1 MSAITSADRIGGGGS
16 GASIEVPTSFQ
27 PDQDTVLIN
36 AESRLYDFPAATA
49 TFTPSS
55 TSQILIP
62 QHRSRYV
69 LGGTT
74 YLNFRVAVTGAVT
87 VPAAGA
93 APALRFSPALFF
105 GGGPTKSAAA
115 LIDRITVTA
124 PNGQVLADIPNYAQ
138 WHNILLTHAA
148 SEDYIRTASITENA
162 FGTVTSIGSLTP
174 NSNDAGQII
183 GTFTSTTSKLDIQLP
198 LAIGLFSESKAFPLW
213 ALNGPLIIIIQWASV
228 ARSLGVVG
236 LGVNTLAVN
245 AYSAGTTANSPAMT
259 ISTLLSYAGEQ
270 LTIRQRCVDV
280 DIDYIN
286 QQRMLMMQGK
296 VLTYNYRQTQNLV
309 TQLTGTAN
317 QISYNFGL
325 NVSSLL
331 AVFGI
336 NVMDN
341 DCVGTSGAPVI
352 ATSCSGLLG
361 SAATNV
367 GSWGYSGNEMS
378 NVRVFRDGTQLST
391 FNLLTDGQDDFF
403 TPLQEAM
410 GILFSTSNSSI
421 ARRIVN
427 SGKDNTPNNQY
438 LPNAIDNLR
447 LAPGAAHGIIPPT
460 TFPIPPAWQMSN
472 YRGGSVYAPAAITW
486 GYSTRMC
493 NDANVA
499 NRGSQCSQ
507 LQVTATPGNTSGT
520 GYMYIYYVYSC
531 AVSFDGTGNC
541 VVRR

>member
-1 MSAITSADRIGGGGS
+1 MSAITSSDRIGGGGS

-87 VPAAGA
+87 VAAAAGA
-93 APALRFSPALFF
+93 TSLRFSPAIFF

-162 FGTVTSIGSLTP
+162 FGTATSVQA
-174 NSNDAGQII
+174 NNNAGAAV
-183 GTFTSTTSKLDIQLP
+183 GTFTSSTSKLDIQLP
-198 LAIGLFSESKAFPLW
+198 LAVGLFSESKAFPLW

-228 ARSLGVVG
+228 ARSLGAVG
-236 LGVNTLAVN
+236 LGVNSTTCN
-245 AYSAGTTANSPAMT
+245 AYASNTDGTSPAIT
-259 ISTLLSYAGEQ
+259 ISTALSYAGEQ

-296 VLTYNYRQTQNLV
+296 VLTFNYRQTQNLV
-309 TQLTGTAN
+309 TQLTGATT
-317 QISYNFGL
+317 QISYNFGV

-352 ATSCSGLLG
+352 ASSLSGQIG
-361 SAATNV
+361 SVAGNV
-367 GSWGYSGNEMS
+367 GSWGYSGNQMS
-378 NVRVFRDGTQLST
+378 NIRVFRDGTQLST

-427 SGKDNTPNNQY
+427 SGKDNNNANQI
-438 LPNAIDNLR
+438 LPNAVDNLR
-447 LAPGAAHGIIPPT
+447 LAPGASHASTVAT
-460 TFPIPPAWQMSN
+460 TFPIPPAWQMDN

-507 LQVTATPGNTSGT
+507 LQVTATPGTSNP

>member
-36 AESRLYDFPAATA
+36 AESRLYDFPASTA
-49 TFTPSS
+49 TFGPSS

-74 YLNFRVAVTGAVT
+74 YLNFRVALTGT
-87 VPAAGA
+87 VNVAAAGTS
-93 APALRFSPALFF
+93 PALRFAPALFF

-162 FGTVTSIGSLTP
+162 FGAATYSQS
-174 NSNDAGQII
+174 NNDAGPAIATF
-183 GTFTSTTSKLDIQLP
+183 GTPTTSKLDIQLP

-228 ARSLGVVG
+228 ARSLGAVG
-236 LGVNTLAVN
+236 LGVNTATVQ
-245 AYSAGTTANSPAMT
+245 AYSASADATSPVIAIT
-259 ISTLLSYAGEQ
+259 SPLSYAGEQ

-296 VLTYNYRQTQNLV
+296 VLTFNYRQTQNLV
-309 TQLTGTAN
+309 TQLNGTTN
-317 QISYNFGL
+317 QISFNFGV

-336 NVMDN
+336 NVMDQ
-341 DCVGTSGAPVI
+341 DCVGPSGSPVI
-352 ATSCSGLLG
+352 ASSLNQAIG
-361 SAATNV
+361 STTANV
-367 GSWGYSGNEMS
+367 GSWGYSGNQMS
-378 NVRVFRDGTQLST
+378 DLRVFRDGTQLST
-391 FNLLTDGQDDFF
+391 FNLLTAGQDDFF

-410 GILFSTSNSSI
+410 GILFSTGNSSI
-421 ARRIVN
+421 ARRIAN
-427 SGKDNTPNNQY
+427 SGKDNIPLTNQY
-438 LPNAIDNLR
+438 LPNAIDNYR
-447 LAPGAAHGIIPPT
+447 LALGAAHKSTVPS
-460 TFPIPPAWQMSN
+460 TFSIPPAWQMDN

-507 LQVTATPGNTSGT
+507 LQITATPGTQGT
-520 GYMYIYYVYSC
+520 GYMYMYYVYSC

>member
-1 MSAITSADRIGGGGS
+1 MSAITSADRIGNGGT

-36 AESRLYDFPAATA
+36 AESRLYDFPAATT

-62 QHRSRYV
+62 QHRSRYI

-87 VPAAGA
+87 VPQATSST
-93 APALRFSPALFF
+93 LRFSPALFF

-162 FGTVTSIGSLTP
+162 FGAATYSATT
-174 NSNDAGQII
+174 NNDAAQVV
-183 GTFTSTTSKLDIQLP
+183 GTFTSTSSTLDIQLP

-236 LGVNTLAVN
+236 LGCNTTNGPAF
-245 AYSAGTTANSPAMT
+245 ATATAGTSPAMT
-259 ISTLLSYAGEQ
+259 ITTGLSYAGQQ

-296 VLTYNYRQTQNLV
+296 VLTFNYRQAQNLLV
-309 TQLTGTAN
+309 QLSGTQN
-317 QISYNFGL
+317 QISFNFGI

-331 AVFGI
+331 AVFGV
-336 NVMDN
+336 NLMDQ
-341 DCVGTSGAPVI
+341 DCVGSAGTPVI
-352 ATSCSGLLG
+352 ASSLQQQLG
-361 SAATNV
+361 SNALNV
-367 GSWGYSGNEMS
+367 GSWGYSGNQMS
-378 NVRVFRDGTQLST
+378 DIRVFRDGTQLST
-391 FNLLTDGQDDFF
+391 FNLLANGQDDFF

-410 GILFSTSNSSI
+410 GILFSTGNSSI

-427 SGKDNTPNNQY
+427 SGKDNSSGNQF

-447 LAPGAAHGIIPPT
+447 LAPGAAHASLPPS
-460 TFPIPPAWQMSN
+460 TFPIPPAWQMDN
-472 YRGGSVYAPAAITW
+472 YLGGSVYAPAAITW

-507 LQVTATPGNTSGT
+507 LQVTATPGTTNP
-520 GYMYIYYVYSC
+520 GYMYMYYVYSC

>member
-49 TFTPSS
+49 TFGPAT

-74 YLNFRVAVTGAVT
+74 YLNFRVAVTGAV
-87 VPAAGA
+87 AIA
-93 APALRFSPALFF
+93 APGGATSLRFSPAIFF

-162 FGTVTSIGSLTP
+162 FGTATSIATT
-174 NSNDAGQII
+174 NNDAGAVT
-183 GTFTSTTSKLDIQLP
+183 GTFTSSTSKLDIQLP
-198 LAIGLFSESKAFPLW
+198 LAVGLFSESKAFPLW
-213 ALNGPLIIIIQWASV
+213 ALNGPLIIIIQWASA
-228 ARSLGVVG
+228 ARSLGAVG
-236 LGVNTLAVN
+236 LGLNTATAN
-245 AYSAGTTANSPAMT
+245 AYAQGTSGASPSIT
-259 ISTLLSYAGEQ
+259 ISTALSYAGEQ

-296 VLTYNYRQTQNLV
+296 VLTYNYRQTQNLLV
-309 TQLTGTAN
+309 QLAGTTS

-352 ATSCSGLLG
+352 ASSLNGAIGTDAG
-361 SAATNV
+361 NK
-367 GSWGYSGNEMS
+367 GSWGYSGNEMKD
-378 NVRVFRDGTQLST
+378 VRVFRDGTQLST

-427 SGKDNTPNNQY
+427 SGKDNTPANQY
-438 LPNAIDNLR
+438 LPNAFDNLR
-447 LAPGAAHGIIPPT
+447 LAPGAAHSNIPST

-507 LQVTATPGNTSGT
+507 LQVTATPGTTGA

>member
-1 MSAITSADRIGGGGS
+1 MSAITSADRIGNGGT

-36 AESRLYDFPAATA
+36 TESRLYDFPAATT
-49 TFTPSS
+49 TFGPSS

-62 QHRSRYV
+62 QHRSRYI

-87 VPAAGA
+87 VPQASSST
-93 APALRFSPALFF
+93 LRFSPALFF

-162 FGTVTSIGSLTP
+162 FGAATSIATT
-174 NSNDAGQII
+174 NNDAAAAV
-183 GTFTSTTSKLDIQLP
+183 GTFTSLTSTLDIQLP
-198 LAIGLFSESKAFPLW
+198 LAVGLFSESKAFPLW

-228 ARSLGVVG
+228 ARSLGAVG
-236 LGVNTLAVN
+236 LGCNTANAN
-245 AYSAGTTANSPAMT
+245 AYASGTSGTMTTMT
-259 ISTLLSYAGEQ
+259 ITTGLSYAGQQ

-296 VLTYNYRQTQNLV
+296 VLTFNYRQTQNLLV
-309 TQLTGTAN
+309 QLSGTTD
-317 QISYNFGL
+317 QISFNFGV

-331 AVFGI
+331 AVFGV
-336 NVMDN
+336 NLMDQ
-341 DCVGTSGAPVI
+341 DCVGSAGTPVI
-352 ATSCSGLLG
+352 ASSLTQQVG
-361 SAATNV
+361 SNALNV

-378 NVRVFRDGTQLST
+378 DIRVFRDGTQLST
-391 FNLLTDGQDDFF
+391 FNLLANGQDDFF

-410 GILFSTSNSSI
+410 GILFSTGNSSI

-427 SGKDNTPNNQY
+427 SGKDNTPQNQF

-447 LAPGAAHGIIPPT
+447 LAPGAAHASIPPT
-460 TFPIPPAWQMSN
+460 TFPIPPAWQMDN
-472 YRGGSVYAPAAITW
+472 YLGGSVYAPAAITW

-507 LQVTATPGNTSGT
+507 LQITAKPGTTNP
-520 GYMYIYYVYSC
+520 GYMYMYYVYSC

>member
-1 MSAITSADRIGGGGS
+1 M
-16 GASIEVPTSFQ
+16 
-27 PDQDTVLIN
+27 
-36 AESRLYDFPAATA
+36 
-49 TFTPSS
+49 
-55 TSQILIP
+55 
-62 QHRSRYV
+62 
-69 LGGTT
+69 
-74 YLNFRVAVTGAVT
+74 
-87 VPAAGA
+87 
-93 APALRFSPALFF
+93 
-105 GGGPTKSAAA
+105 
-115 LIDRITVTA
+115 TA

-162 FGTVTSIGSLTP
+162 FGTATSIGTT
-174 NSNDAGQII
+174 NNGAAQVI
-183 GTFTSTTSKLDIQLP
+183 GTFTSSTSKLDIQLP

-236 LGVNTLAVN
+236 LGVNT
-245 AYSAGTTANSPAMT
+245 TTANAYAANTDGTSPAMT
-259 ISTLLSYAGEQ
+259 ISTALSYAGEQ

-296 VLTYNYRQTQNLV
+296 VLTFNYRQTQNLV
-309 TQLTGTAN
+309 TQLVGTTT
-317 QISYNFGL
+317 QVSYNFGV

-352 ATSCSGLLG
+352 ATSCNSLAG
-361 SAATNV
+361 SDATNK

-427 SGKDNTPNNQY
+427 SGKDNTPANQI
-438 LPNAIDNLR
+438 LPSAIDNLR
-447 LAPGAAHGIIPPT
+447 LALGATHGNNPST
-460 TFPIPPAWQMSN
+460 TFPIPPAWQMAN

>member
-36 AESRLYDFPAATA
+36 TESRLYDFPAATA
-49 TFTPSS
+49 TFGPSS

-87 VPAAGA
+87 VPGPPAANTIRFT
-93 APALRFSPALFF
+93 PAIFF

-162 FGTVTSIGSLTP
+162 FGTATS
-174 NSNDAGQII
+174 SNATNNDTANAV
-183 GTFTSTTSKLDIQLP
+183 GTFTSSTSKLDIQLP

-228 ARSLGVVG
+228 ARSLGAVG
-236 LGVNTLAVN
+236 LGVNTTGVN
-245 AYSAGTTANSPAMT
+245 AYAANSLGTSPAIT
-259 ISTLLSYAGEQ
+259 ISTALSYAGEQ

-296 VLTYNYRQTQNLV
+296 VLTFNYRQTQNLV
-309 TQLTGTAN
+309 TQLNGTTT

-336 NVMDN
+336 NVMDI

-352 ATSCSGLLG
+352 ASSISGLLG
-361 SAATNV
+361 SDATNK

-427 SGKDNTPNNQY
+427 SGKDNTPANQY

-447 LAPGAAHGIIPPT
+447 LAQGAAHGTIPST

>member
-1 MSAITSADRIGGGGS
+1 MSAITSADRIGNGGS

-36 AESRLYDFPAATA
+36 TESRLYDFPAATT

-62 QHRSRYV
+62 QHRSRYI

-74 YLNFRVAVTGAVT
+74 YLNFRVAVTGT
-87 VPAAGA
+87 VSAATAAGA
-93 APALRFSPALFF
+93 TSLRFSPAIFF

-162 FGTVTSIGSLTP
+162 FGAATFSASTNNNAAAAV
-174 NSNDAGQII
+174 
-183 GTFTSTTSKLDIQLP
+183 GTFTSTSSTLDIQLP
-198 LAIGLFSESKAFPLW
+198 LAVGLFSESKAFPLW

-236 LGVNTLAVN
+236 LGVNTTTCN
-245 AYSAGTTANSPAMT
+245 AYAANTDGTSPAIT
-259 ISTLLSYAGEQ
+259 ISTALSYAGQQ

-296 VLTYNYRQTQNLV
+296 VLTFNYRQTQNLLI
-309 TQLTGTAN
+309 QLAGSQN
-317 QISYNFGL
+317 QISYNFGV

-352 ATSCSGLLG
+352 ASSVNAKVG
-361 SAATNV
+361 SDNTNV
-367 GSWGYSGNEMS
+367 GSWGYSGNETTDI
-378 NVRVFRDGTQLST
+378 RVFRDGTQLST
-391 FNLLTDGQDDFF
+391 FNLLAGGNDDFF

-410 GILFSTSNSSI
+410 GILFSTTNSSI

-427 SGKDNTPNNQY
+427 SGKSNTPLNQY

-447 LAPGAAHGIIPPT
+447 LAPGATQGTIPSS
-460 TFPIPPAWQMSN
+460 TFPIPPAWQMDN

-507 LQVTATPGNTSGT
+507 LQVTATPGTSGT
-520 GYMYIYYVYSC
+520 GYMYLYYVYSC

>member
-1 MSAITSADRIGGGGS
+1 MSAITSADRIGNGGT

-62 QHRSRYV
+62 QHRSRYI

-87 VPAAGA
+87 VPQAGVS
-93 APALRFSPALFF
+93 PALRFSPALFF

-162 FGTVTSIGSLTP
+162 FGAATFVVGT
-174 NSNDAGQII
+174 NNDTAAAV
-183 GTFTSTTSKLDIQLP
+183 GTFTSASSTLDIQLP
-198 LAIGLFSESKAFPLW
+198 LAVGLFSESKAFPLW

-228 ARSLGVVG
+228 ARSLGAVG
-236 LGVNTLAVN
+236 LGVNTATVQ
-245 AYSAGTTANSPAMT
+245 AYSADADGTSPAIT
-259 ISTLLSYAGEQ
+259 ISTGLSYEGSQ

-296 VLTYNYRQTQNLV
+296 VLTYNYRQTQNLLV
-309 TQLTGTAN
+309 QLNGTQN
-317 QISYNFGL
+317 QISFNFGI

-331 AVFGI
+331 AVFGV
-336 NVMDN
+336 NLMDQ
-341 DCVGTSGAPVI
+341 DCVGSAGTPVI
-352 ATSCSGLLG
+352 ASSLNQAAG
-361 SAATNV
+361 SSTANV
-367 GSWGYSGNEMS
+367 GSWGYSGNETKDI
-378 NVRVFRDGTQLST
+378 RVFRDGTQLST
-391 FNLLTDGQDDFF
+391 FNLLTAGQDDFF

-410 GILFSTSNSSI
+410 GILFSTGNSSI

-427 SGKDNTPNNQY
+427 SGKDNTPANQF

-447 LAPGAAHGIIPPT
+447 LAPGAGHKT
-460 TFPIPPAWQMSN
+460 TVSSTFPIPPAWQMDN

-507 LQVTATPGNTSGT
+507 LQVTATPGTT
-520 GYMYIYYVYSC
+520 LPGYMYMYYVYSC

>member
-1 MSAITSADRIGGGGS
+1 MSAITSADRIGSGGS

-49 TFTPSS
+49 TFGPSS

-74 YLNFRVAVTGAVT
+74 YLNFRVAVTGVVT
-87 VPAAGA
+87 CAGPAAA
-93 APALRFSPALFF
+93 NNLRFSPAIFF

-162 FGTVTSIGSLTP
+162 FGTVTS
-174 NSNDAGQII
+174 NQSNNDTANAV
-183 GTFTSTTSKLDIQLP
+183 GTFTTATSKVDIQLP

-236 LGVNTLAVN
+236 LGVNTTNAN
-245 AYSAGTTANSPAMT
+245 AYLQVTNGTNPAITVSSAG
-259 ISTLLSYAGEQ
+259 LSYAGEQ

-296 VLTYNYRQTQNLV
+296 VLTFNYRQTQNLV
-309 TQLTGTAN
+309 TQLVGLQN
-317 QISYNFGL
+317 QISFNFGL

-341 DCVGTSGAPVI
+341 DCVGASGAPVI
-352 ATSCSGLLG
+352 ASSLSGQLG
-361 SAATNV
+361 SVSANV

-378 NVRVFRDGTQLST
+378 NLRVFRDGTQLST

-421 ARRIVN
+421 TRRIVN
-427 SGKDNTPNNQY
+427 SGKDNSNTNQI

-447 LAPGAAHGIIPPT
+447 LAPGATHASVVAT
-460 TFPIPPAWQMSN
+460 SFPIPPAWQMSN

-507 LQVTATPGNTSGT
+507 LQVTATPGTTGT
-520 GYMYIYYVYSC
+520 GYMYMYYVYSC